1 MPTTLHHPAAG
12 GKTLFG
18 LLVVTAVFASLLVF
32 ANPVVAAD
40 APVAVQS
47 CLALRS
53 ADGTSADIS
62 WVRADDDN
70 ATRFIVERSRNN
82 GTWFWAGR
90 ADAPLTEFTNTDLRA
105 TSTYDY
111 RVYVKGDGVDSEPV
125 VCADTPPPPNNSDP
139 VAPISCTATRS
150 LDAASAT
157 ITWARADNDNATR
170 FTVQRSRNNNGSWFW
185 AGQVNPPVTELTQ
198 TGLNPD
204 STYDYRVFSRGDGPD
219 STPPLCTNQT
229 EPPANTDPVSP
240 VACTAT
246 RSADGTSATITWTRA
261 DNDNATQFTI
271 QRSRNNGTWFWNGQ
285 LNAPA
290 VSFTNT
296 ELNPNNTYDYRVFS
310 RGDGP
315 NSTPTLCTNQTEPPA
330 NTDPV
335 SPVSCTATRSL
346 DGTSATITWTR
357 ADNDNATQFTIQRSR
372 NNGTW
377 FWNGQLNAPAV
388 SFTNTELN
396 PNNTYDYRVFSRGD
410 GPNSTPTLCTN
421 ETEPPPATP
430 TAPISCTATRAR
442 FGTTATINWVTE
454 ADDGADKYVVRRSRD
469 GSDWFWTAAVDPP
482 IQSIQQGSLVATD
495 NYDYRVEARGANG
508 QFSEPTL
515 CERIV
520 SNPTP
525 IDLSV
530 DLAANPVATIDPN
543 STGLN
548 LSWLLD
554 SDIHRPRSTSTSEA
568 IDAIGA
574 TVLRFPYGH
583 LGDNYLWDTAPF
595 GGVLEP
601 RIASMHEAPGLL
613 VPDGNQ
619 DWGWAVNTDGSFN
632 DAMDFD
638 EFVSIA
644 QATDSQTLVMV
655 NAAAHRYQNGPSYD
669 DLKTTAVEWVRYA
682 KDQGVQVDYWQIGN
696 EVDHVNDGVLT
707 AAEYI
712 ALYEDFTAAMRE
724 VDPTIN
730 VGPGLIG
737 NGTYAETVIAA
748 IAGSSD
754 FTSAH
759 QYASIFDTHWDW
771 ANFTGDPVANVTRMQ
786 SFVDQSVAPDLPILI
801 TETNSTGTRWDDGRQ
816 ITTTKALVFFESLLR
831 QHEKPNVVSSLMWST
846 HNPWAGE
853 NSGGDARNAF
863 FNTDANGM
871 TPNGRILARF
881 ESTTEPLLLPPSSDG
896 FVHMWTSIDPATNQ
910 MSIHLLNKEPI
921 EQSINIEFVGGT
933 LAGNGTR
940 VALTSSGPDDSR
952 PTWDSTAPASV
963 TGNTISTT
971 LPATSMVILQLPLN

>member
-219 STPPLCTNQT
+219 
-229 EPPANTDPVSP
+229 
-240 VACTAT
+240 
-246 RSADGTSATITWTRA
+246 
-261 DNDNATQFTI
+261 
-271 QRSRNNGTWFWNGQ
+271 
-285 LNAPA
+285 
-290 VSFTNT
+290 
-296 ELNPNNTYDYRVFS
+296 
-310 RGDGP
+310 
-315 NSTPTLCTNQTEPPA
+315 STPTLCTNQTEPPA